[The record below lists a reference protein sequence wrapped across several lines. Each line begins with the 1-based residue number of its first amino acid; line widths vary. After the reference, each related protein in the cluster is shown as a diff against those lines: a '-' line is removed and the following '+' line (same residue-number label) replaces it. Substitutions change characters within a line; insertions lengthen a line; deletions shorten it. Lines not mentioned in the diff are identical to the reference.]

1 MGSAPSPA
9 AGVMLNLTEF
19 LISLNLHLVYEVE
32 NNIGAYW

>member
-9 AGVMLNLTEF
+9 TCVKLNLTEF

-32 NNIGAYW
+32 NNLGAYL